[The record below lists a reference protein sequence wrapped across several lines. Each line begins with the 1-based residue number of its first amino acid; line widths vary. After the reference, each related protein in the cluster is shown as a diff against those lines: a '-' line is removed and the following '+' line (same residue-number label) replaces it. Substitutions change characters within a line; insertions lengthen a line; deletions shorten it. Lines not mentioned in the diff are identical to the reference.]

1 MLLIGTMESKAHISR
16 LCWPRFKSLL
26 KIEEKASCKAL
37 EWDGFECDAEMCLHN
52 RRLMSREVKRKIYTA
67 DEASAIVC
75 GCLFHVKAPSEH
87 NKMSVSRN

>member
-52 RRLMSREVKRKIYTA
+52 RRLMSRKVKRKIYTA
-67 DEASAIVC
+67 DEASAIVMWMPFSC
-75 GCLFHVKAPSEH
+75 QSTIG
-87 NKMSVSRN
+87 NKMSVLRN